1 MMNANPVTLQPELEV
16 FERHR
21 FELLERAAGKYVL
34 VKGPDI
40 IGTFETEVEA
50 IREGYQRYGN
60 DAFLVKH
67 VLEADV
73 PLNFASFHLGV

>member
-1 MMNANPVTLQPELEV
+1 MMSSTTVTLQQELEV

-21 FELLERAAGKYVL
+21 FELLDRAAGKYVL
-34 VKGPDI
+34 VKGLDI
-40 IGTFETEVEA
+40 IGTFETEAEA
-50 IREGYQRYGN
+50 IREGYQQFGN

-73 PLNFASFHLGV
+73 PLNFASFNLGL